1 MLSKYLV
8 KIVILHVQIFVLSKA
23 GQRINNNIENLKRRV
38 GKLLIGSLTSMYFNN
53 DIFKSIIIYYLHV

>member
-53 DIFKSIIIYYLHV
+53 DIFKSIVIYYLHV